1 MRETEAPPSL
11 SPAMLRALARW
22 LLEQEQRNE
31 QLREGRQLE
40 NTGFRSQRRDPRGA
54 P

>member
-1 MRETEAPPSL
+1 MKEAEVPPSL

-22 LLEQEQRNE
+22 LLEQEQRSE
-31 QLREGRQLE
+31 QLREGRQFDGL
-40 NTGFRSQRRDPRGA
+40 RSQRRDPRGA

>member
-1 MRETEAPPSL
+1 MREAETPPSL

-22 LLEQEQRNE
+22 LLEQEQRNAH
-31 QLREGRQLE
+31 LREGRQFE
-40 NTGFRSQRRDPRGA
+40 GAGFPAQRRDPRGV